1 MQLAMTP
8 APYLRH
14 RAQNGRAKK
23 DGIQPV
29 EHANPNRH
37 ETRPAHPT
45 AHVANVAR
53 IGAIVHPGPAAPR
66 GTSAWRQANSRS
78 PDTLLPSHGG
88 AYSNGD
94 RRLASGKSDFHPH

>member
-1 MQLAMTP
+1 MNPMH
-8 APYLRH
+8 Y

-23 DGIQPV
+23 DGVQPV

-45 AHVANVAR
+45 AHIANIANVAR

-78 PDTLLPSHGG
+78 PDTLLASHDG

-94 RRLASGKSDFHPH
+94 RRLTC

>member
-1 MQLAMTP
+1 MNPMQ
-8 APYLRH
+8 Y

-45 AHVANVAR
+45 AHITR

-78 PDTLLPSHGG
+78 PDTLLPSHDGT
-88 AYSNGD
+88 YSNGD
-94 RRLASGKSDFHPH
+94 RRLASGKSDVHPN